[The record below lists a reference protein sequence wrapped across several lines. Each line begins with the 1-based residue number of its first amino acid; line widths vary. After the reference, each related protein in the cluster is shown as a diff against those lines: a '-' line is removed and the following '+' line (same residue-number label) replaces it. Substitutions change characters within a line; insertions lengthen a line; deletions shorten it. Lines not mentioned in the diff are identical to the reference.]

1 MTLWTFV
8 EAHITNIE
16 MKHDALMKIAVNM
29 HSLFGPIW
37 QIFLPVYHRPSKRA
51 SCFISILENLASTKV
66 HRAIV
71 FSEMLGTFFWCQ
83 HRLAIAVS
91 RVFYPLSC
99 GFSFSNISSTYLFSY
114 KFWKLN
120 YKPISINIK
129 YMCPLK
135 SLRWI
140 LKTFKY
146 KSYSPINVSNVFK
159 SVYLYFLK
167 FFLHNTQL

>member
-1 MTLWTFV
+1 MTLWTLV

-71 FSEMLGTFFWCQ
+71 ISEMLGTFFWCQ
-83 HRLAIAVS
+83 HRLAIAV
-91 RVFYPLSC
+91 L
-99 GFSFSNISSTYLFSY
+99 GHYLG
-114 KFWKLN
+114 
-120 YKPISINIK
+120 
-129 YMCPLK
+129 
-135 SLRWI
+135 
-140 LKTFKY
+140 
-146 KSYSPINVSNVFK
+146 
-159 SVYLYFLK
+159 
-167 FFLHNTQL
+167 

>member
-1 MTLWTFV
+1 MAVNEFIIVIFIVSKNTICSCSLFLSIKQTGPCTTVARLCWHQKKVSSDSLVKMTLWTFV

-71 FSEMLGTFFWCQ
+71 ISEMLGTFFWFQ
-83 HRLAIAVS
+83 HRLAIAV
-91 RVFYPLSC
+91 
-99 GFSFSNISSTYLFSY
+99 
-114 KFWKLN
+114 
-120 YKPISINIK
+120 
-129 YMCPLK
+129 
-135 SLRWI
+135 
-140 LKTFKY
+140 
-146 KSYSPINVSNVFK
+146 
-159 SVYLYFLK
+159 
-167 FFLHNTQL
+167 